1 MSERQE
7 RVAQNEAASREM
19 NEQIEQ
25 AHADSP
31 GDYFRIIC
39 ECGNLGC
46 ARVIAISISEYQAIR
61 SDARLFAVLPDHVM
75 PDVEDVVRR
84 TDRFTVVRKHEGVP
98 AEIAEQED
106 PRS

>member
-1 MSERQE
+1 MSAREE
-7 RVAQNEAASREM
+7 RVAQNEASSREM
-19 NEQIEQ
+19 NEQLEQ
-25 AHADSP
+25 AHEDAP

-46 ARVIAISISEYQAIR
+46 TRVIAISIPEYEAVR

-75 PDVEDVVRR
+75 PDVEDVVRG
-84 TDRFTVVRKHEGVP
+84 TDRFVVVRKDDGTP
-98 AEIAEQED
+98 AEIVERED

>member
-1 MSERQE
+1 M
-7 RVAQNEAASREM
+7 AQNEAASREM

-39 ECGNLGC
+39 ECGNLDC
-46 ARVIAISISEYQAIR
+46 TRVIAISISEYQAIR

>member
-1 MSERQE
+1 MTAREE

-31 GDYFRIIC
+31 GDFFRIIC
-39 ECGNLGC
+39 ECGNAGC
-46 ARVIAISISEYQAIR
+46 TRVIAISIPEYEALR
-61 SDARLFAVLPDHVM
+61 SDARLFAVLADHVV

-84 TDRFTVVRKHEGVP
+84 TDRFIVVRKRDGAP
-98 AEIAEQED
+98 AEIAERED